1 MKNQHKISD
10 FEKGSPASSL
20 GFEVGDVIL
29 KINHKDVKDI
39 FDYHFLIDDIDE
51 NIVLVKKEDG
61 NEKEICFQGFSSDAL
76 GLKFENGLMD
86 DYKNCHNKCIFCFID
101 QMPPGMRE
109 TLYFKDDDARL
120 SFLNGNYITMT
131 NMSYEDIDRIIYYKL
146 SPMNVS
152 VHTTN
157 PELRCKMLNNR
168 FAGDILDKIKKFYDA
183 GIEMNGQIVL
193 CKGINDGDE
202 LDRTI
207 EDLSKFIPLFNSLSV
222 VPVGLT
228 KYRENLY
235 PLESFDKESAI
246 KVINQIEKWQ
256 KKFFKESG
264 TRFVFPSDE
273 WYLLADKD
281 VPEADQYEGYP
292 QIENGVGMIRN
303 LIDTFNE
310 TLECSHKIMLK
321 KRTVSIATGKLNYKT
336 MISFARAME
345 LKYPKLKINVYDIA
359 NDFFGEKI
367 TVAGLLTGQD
377 LMKQLKGKKLGDK
390 LILSAN
396 MLRAGEEV
404 FLDDL
409 TLSEL
414 SESLQVPIDIVKSSG
429 ENLVKVILNK
439 KISKQKGTGNYE

>member
-1 MKNQHKISD
+1 MKNQHKISE
-10 FEKGSPASSL
+10 FEKGSVASTL
-20 GFEVGDVIL
+20 GFEVGDIIE
-29 KINHKDVKDI
+29 KINNKDVKDI
-39 FDYHFLIDDIDE
+39 FDYHFLIDDIEE
-51 NIVLVKKEDG
+51 NVVLVKKEDG
-61 NEKEICFQGFSSDAL
+61 SEKEIHFQGFSSDSL

-86 DYKNCHNKCIFCFID
+86 NYKNCHNKCIFCFID
-101 QMPPGMRE
+101 QMPPGMRD

-152 VHTTN
+152 VHATN

-246 KVINQIEKWQ
+246 NVINQIEKWQ

-281 VPEADQYEGYP
+281 IPEADQYEGYP

-321 KRTVSIATGKLNYKT
+321 KRTVSIATGKLNYET

-377 LMKQLKGKKLGDK
+377 LMKQLKGKELGDK

-404 FLDDL
+404 FLDDVTL
-409 TLSEL
+409 TEL

-429 ENLVKVILNK
+429 ENLVNVILNK